1 MANIQKHF
9 NEFNDRIKLKRFEEN
24 TTLREKRDIIRRKLD
39 ERLPGVFEDAGEECP
54 QYYYR
59 DQGSYEIG
67 TGVVPVDGDFDIDQ
81 GLYFEVST
89 EDYPDSVTLKQ
100 RVHSALDGHTREVVI
115 RRSCVTVFY
124 QNDGEHCYHVDIAVY
139 SDGSKNVDGK
149 SRVAKGKEN
158 SGDEFR
164 IWEVSDP
171 QALADRLTSRFDE
184 DNDRAQFRRTIRYLK
199 RWKDVN
205 FETKGHAA
213 PLGIGLT
220 VAAYYHLQPQ
230 YADAMAGTP
239 NDLKALTHLVRS
251 MLNQFAYVWDADEGK
266 YVWRLKI
273 YLPVEP
279 SNDLFELMTSK
290 QMTTFE
296 DKLKILLVA
305 LETAERE
312 VDPVV
317 ACGILQGVFGED
329 FPVPTKEETAKR
341 HAPAIV
347 SSSNSA

>member
-1 MANIQKHF
+1 MANVQKQF
-9 NEFNDRIKLKRFEEN
+9 NEFNARIKLKRFEEN
-24 TTLREKRDIIRRKLD
+24 QTLRDKRDIIRRKLD
-39 ERLPGVFEDAGEECP
+39 ERLPGVFEEAGEECP
-54 QYYYR
+54 KYDYR
-59 DQGSYEIG
+59 DQGSYKMG
-67 TGVVPVDGDFDIDQ
+67 TGIVPLDGDFDIDQ

-89 EDYPDSVTLKQ
+89 EDYPDPVVLKR
-100 RVHSALDGHTREVVI
+100 RVHSALDGHTRKVVI

-124 QNDGEHCYHVDIAVY
+124 QKDNEDCYHVDIAVY
-139 SDGSKNVDGK
+139 SDGSKNADGK

-164 IWEVSDP
+164 TWELSDP
-171 QALADRLTSRFDE
+171 QALEDKLTSKFDDE
-184 DNDRAQFRRTIRYLK
+184 NDRAQFRHTIRYLK

-220 VAAYYHLQPQ
+220 AAAYYYLQPQ
-230 YADAMAGTP
+230 YSDAVAGTH
-239 NDLKALTHLVRS
+239 NDLKALIHLVRS
-251 MLNQFAYVWDADEGK
+251 MLNQFAYTWDADEGK
-266 YVWRLKI
+266 SVRRLI
-273 YLPVEP
+273 ICLPVEP
-279 SNDLFELMTSK
+279 SNDLFELMTNS
-290 QMTTFE
+290 QMTAFE
-296 DKLKILLVA
+296 DKLKILLLA

-312 VDPVV
+312 IDPVV

-329 FPVPTKEETAKR
+329 FPVPPKEETAKR